1 MGLDI
6 YFYKVRK
13 SDADT
18 ISNTRDV
25 FDLIKDGVDCAYFRN
40 ANFIYDYF
48 EYLIDSDTECCIV
61 NRDEIE
67 SLFDACS
74 LVLEKENNT
83 GFASEVLPTRA
94 GFFFGGTD
102 YDEWYYKKVRDCYE
116 QMRIILDEWDNRDAI
131 VIWFS
136 W

>member
-13 SDADT
+13 DDADT
-18 ISNTRDV
+18 VPNTRGV
-25 FDLIKDGVDCAYFRN
+25 FDLINDGVDCAYFRK
-40 ANFIYDYF
+40 ANFIYAYF
-48 EYLIDSDTECCIV
+48 SHLIDSNTECCIV
-61 NRDEIE
+61 NKEEIE

-83 GFASEVLPTRA
+83 QFASEVLPTCS
-94 GFFFGGTD
+94 GFFFGGTE

>member
-13 SDADT
+13 DDADT

-25 FDLIKDGVDCAYFRN
+25 FDLIKDGVDCAYFLK
-40 ANFIYDYF
+40 ANFIYAYF
-48 EYLIDSDTECCIV
+48 EHLIDSNTECCIV

-83 GFASEVLPTRA
+83 QFASEVLPTRA

-116 QMRIILDEWDNRDAI
+116 QMKIILDKWDNRDAI